1 MVGSGGID
9 GEGSCA
15 LFAIKISKRSCLS
28 CPNWWSSAFQHSQRK
43 PPPRAF
49 HDDLL
54 CQLWT
59 NNRWLSAKRGLT
71 YLENLLLICYWTALF
86 QSTSNCLKSLSIFEI
101 LWVPFNIK
109 FNTFDNFNLQ
119 AVNIRHWDLD
129 ILEGDRGHFPGSWVP
144 QSSNVLKGTPTSCA
158 LTSKT
163 SETNARSP
171 AAVPAKSSP
180 LLTSPQTTATSAC
193 ALAEKLP
200 GHAGTF
206 PLMGDYD
213 HPLMVIFYSTV
224 ADSMV
229 YWDYILL
236 VMMFFS
242 QHSHQFY
249 THSQSYNI
257 YIYI

>member
-109 FNTFDNFNLQ
+109 FNTFEDFNLQ
-119 AVNIRHWDLD
+119 AVNIRHW
-129 ILEGDRGHFPGSWVP
+129 GFGHFRRGQRTFSRFM
-144 QSSNVLKGTPTSCA
+144 S
-158 LTSKT
+158 
-163 SETNARSP
+163 
-171 AAVPAKSSP
+171 AAVFKCPKRYTDKLRFDFKDVGNQCEISGC
-180 LLTSPQTTATSAC
+180 SASQVFSIADFSTNYC
-193 ALAEKLP
+193 NLRMRP
-200 GHAGTF
+200 GRKVAGTCRDV
-206 PLMGDYD
+206 PIDGGLWSPTYGDFLQ
-213 HPLMVIFYSTV
+213 HSGWLHG
-224 ADSMV
+224 
-229 YWDYILL
+229 LL
-236 VMMFFS
+236 RLYTISDDVFFS
-242 QHSHQFY
+242 AFSPILYSF
-249 THSQSYNI
+249 SVI
-257 YIYI
+257 